1 MAATL
6 VLLSEMLLSAYPIL
20 IKQVDTSVFFQT
32 GLRMGIYSVLAGTAG
47 VITGASVPIANLWSV
62 EGIATGLLNL
72 FHVGS
77 SYTAFEQ
84 LPAGNAIALFYVYP
98 VFNILG
104 AALAF
109 GETIPY
115 TSLPWIA
122 LAFFGTLL
130 LAQPTPKNWTL
141 IGVICALIAAATETC
156 IYLWFRSKSK
166 DDKSDTQPWTKMT
179 QMYGSS
185 ALWWILVAIVG
196 SVLGLLAK
204 NTFRLSLGGLGTIA
218 LFNAIVGFVG
228 YALRFYLI
236 PRISTIV
243 FSALS
248 FFGVISAYGFGWLF
262 QGEVPNYTQ
271 LAGAVAIVIANAVL
285 MSKENN

>member
-1 MAATL
+1 MA
-6 VLLSEMLLSAYPIL
+6 
-20 IKQVDTSVFFQT
+20 
-32 GLRMGIYSVLAGTAG
+32 IYSVLAGTAG
-47 VITGASVPIANLWSV
+47 VLTGASVPIANLWSV

-84 LPAGNAIALFYVYP
+84 LPAGNAMALFYMYP

-104 AALAF
+104 AAAVF
-109 GETIPY
+109 GESVHY
-115 TSLPWIA
+115 TALPWIA

-130 LAQPTPKNWTL
+130 LAQPTPTNWTL
-141 IGVICALIAAATETC
+141 IGVICALVAAATETC

-185 ALWWILVAIVG
+185 GLWWILVAVVG

-204 NTFRLSLGGLGTIA
+204 NTFRLSLGGLGIIT
-218 LFNAIVGFVG
+218 LFNALVGFVG

-236 PRISTIV
+236 PRISTVV

-262 QGEVPNYTQ
+262 QSEVPNYTQ
-271 LAGAVAIVIANAVL
+271 IAGAVAIVIANAVL